1 MNDGGRVARLE
12 ALKLLLA
19 ERDYTTAA
27 DLAEDL
33 GISLRTLHRDLA
45 LLRELGVPVAGLAG
59 RGGGVYLER
68 GWSLG
73 RVHLNESEAMGLL
86 LSLAIAQRVGS
97 PLLLDDIRSI
107 ERKVTQ
113 AFAPSQAGRIR
124 SLRGRVL
131 VGQPASPAV
140 TSTYRPPT
148 AATTRPLL
156 TSFITLRA
164 ATIRYADQNRA
175 LSTRTIEVHYLHYNL
190 PVWYAL
196 AWDHLRRDARSFR
209 VDRIEHITITNDPF
223 RLRRVEQF
231 ADVAGLGA
239 EPL

>member
-1 MNDGGRVARLE
+1 MPEGSRVTRLE

-19 ERDYTTAA
+19 DRDYTTAA
-27 DLAEDL
+27 DLATDL
-33 GISLRTLHRDLA
+33 GVSVRTLHRDLA
-45 LLRELGVPVAGLAG
+45 LLRELGVPVGGFAG

-97 PLLLDDIRSI
+97 PLLLGDIRSI

-131 VGQPASPAV
+131 VGTPASAVV

-148 AATTRPLL
+148 AAVAGPLL
-156 TSFITLRA
+156 TSFISQRA
-164 ATIRYADQNRA
+164 AVIRYADQ
-175 LSTRTIEVHYLHYNL
+175 SGVTSSRTIEAHYLLYSL
-190 PVWYAL
+190 PVWYVL
-196 AWDHLRRDARSFR
+196 AWDHLRADTRSFR
-209 VDRIEHITITNDPF
+209 LDRIEQITLTRDTF
-223 RLRRVEQF
+223 RLRKIDRF
-231 ADVAGLGA
+231 ADIAEIGA
-239 EPL
+239 RAM